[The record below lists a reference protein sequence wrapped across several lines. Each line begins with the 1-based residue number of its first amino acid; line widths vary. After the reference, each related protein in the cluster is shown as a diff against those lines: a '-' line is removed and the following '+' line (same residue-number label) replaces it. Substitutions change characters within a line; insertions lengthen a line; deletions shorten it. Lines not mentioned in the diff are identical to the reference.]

1 MPFDGLPNG
10 LLSDL
15 AKLRVALD
23 GVKRGWDTH
32 VFGPPGADR
41 HCAVGWL
48 LEATGWDT
56 AETTRLAVRYLY
68 PVLPDRAKTYRHLRS
83 VWEYNDSHGH
93 ARIIKLFDDAVRL
106 AEKKQAERD

>member
-1 MPFDGLPNG
+1 MPFDGLPKE

-15 AKLRVALD
+15 VKLRVALD

-32 VFGPPGADR
+32 RFGAPGTEQ

-68 PVLPDRAKTYRHLRS
+68 PVLPDSAKGDRRLRS
-83 VWEYNDSHGH
+83 VWEYNDNRNHT
-93 ARIIKLFDDAVRL
+93 RIIKLFDDAVKL
-106 AEKKQAERD
+106 AEQQARRD